1 MQKGYSFY
9 GELLSRKRKDVD
21 TLRRERV
28 EKTWRAK
35 TNLPLDSGQKNHWA
49 RFRADKEAFG
59 LKLVVKG

>member
-35 TNLPLDSGQKNHWA
+35 TNLPLDSGQKIIGQDSGQTK
-49 RFRADKEAFG
+49 RPLG
-59 LKLVVKG
+59 